1 MRTPAA
7 DCTIWERLKT
17 VSWVKSSA
25 FSIATPT
32 GVRAL
37 KRSFFEGARRGPT
50 SFELLVKVVKGRGV

>member
-7 DCTIWERLKT
+7 DCTIWERLKI

-25 FSIATPT
+25 FSIAT

-37 KRSFFEGARRGPT
+37 KRSFFEGARAADLPPLNCW
-50 SFELLVKVVKGRGV
+50 SSW